1 MGSFVATSG
10 QKPWPSAGSFVAAY
24 GQFFMAAD
32 MYLPVAGGYLDGY
45 VGLRSAQV
53 RLELPNGVRTSK
65 ECQIVMTMPVLPARA
80 SALLLRRLAEHGVRH
95 VFGVV
100 GREASAILFNECED
114 IDFILTRH
122 EFTAGVM
129 ADVVARLTGRPQVC
143 FATLGPG
150 MTNLATGVA
159 TAALDRSPVIALS
172 AQSESYDYFPNHTH
186 QCLDSVGV
194 MRPLTKY
201 AAQLERPDEICDLVD
216 SAFAASTV
224 EPVGPSFISLPVDLL
239 GAQIS
244 DITMSSPA
252 PLRTVHGVD
261 PNWRGSLPAIAGLL
275 ENAEHPVLVAGT
287 AAIRAGAVD
296 GIRRLVD
303 RLQVPLITTYT
314 AKGIL
319 PHDHPLNYGSV
330 TGYMDG
336 ILGHHALDELFGPA
350 DLIVALGYDYVEDL
364 RPPMWSRGVEKQ
376 VVRVAPVVNPVPRV
390 FQPDVDVVVD
400 VALFLESLDAATSEI
415 PAKSP
420 HDISALR
427 AAIAT
432 KMDDCTDYAE
442 GVAAHQVVDSINTA
456 LDGRGHFV
464 SDIGFFRHYGA
475 LFARSDRPYG
485 FLTSA
490 GCSSFGYGLP
500 AAMAAKLV
508 HPDEPVVMIAGDG
521 GFHSNSADLET
532 AVRLGLAIVIVVV
545 NNSRNGLIE
554 LYQNIGNGRGH
565 EAAVAFKDVDFV
577 QLAQANGVSGE
588 QVADKAGLLSAL
600 RKGIE
605 LDRPYLIEVPV
616 HYDVQAADFAAL
628 AI

>member
-1 MGSFVATSG
+1 MT
-10 QKPWPSAGSFVAAY
+10 
-24 GQFFMAAD
+24 
-32 MYLPVAGGYLDGY
+32 
-45 VGLRSAQV
+45 
-53 RLELPNGVRTSK
+53 
-65 ECQIVMTMPVLPARA
+65 TMPVLPVRA
-80 SALLLRRLAEHGVRH
+80 SGLLLRRLGEHGVRH

-100 GREASAILFNECED
+100 GREASAILFDESED

-129 ADVVARLTGRPQVC
+129 ADVFARLTGRPQAC

-159 TAALDRSPVIALS
+159 TAALDRSPVIALC
-172 AQSESYDYFPNHTH
+172 AQSESHDCFPNETH
-186 QCLDSVGV
+186 QCLDSVAV

-201 AAQLERPDEICDLVD
+201 AVQLERASEISDLID
-216 SAFAASTV
+216 CAIGASTV

-239 GAQIS
+239 GASIDDTS
-244 DITMSSPA
+244 RAPAIPLSSA
-252 PLRTVHGVD
+252 QCVD
-261 PNWRGSLPAIAGLL
+261 PIWRDTLPAVAGLL
-275 ENAEHPVLVAGT
+275 ENAEHPVLIAGT

-296 GIRRLVD
+296 AIRGLVE

-319 PHDHPLNYGSV
+319 PHGHPLNYGSV

-336 ILGHHALDELFGPA
+336 ILAHRALDDLFGPV
-350 DLIVALGYDYVEDL
+350 DLIIALGYDYAEDL
-364 RPPMWSRGVEKQ
+364 RPSMWSRGVEKK
-376 VVRVAPVVNPVPRV
+376 VVRVAPVVNPVPGV
-390 FQPDVDVVVD
+390 FQPDIDVVGD
-400 VALFLESLDAATSEI
+400 VARFVESLDAAAREV
-415 PAKSP
+415 PARTP
-420 HDISALR
+420 HDISELR
-427 AAIAT
+427 AAIAA
-432 KMDDCTDYAE
+432 KLSDSTDYAE
-442 GVAAHQVVDSINTA
+442 GLAAHQVVDSINTA
-456 LDGRGHFV
+456 LDGQGYFV

-500 AAMAAKLV
+500 AAMAAKLA
-508 HPDEPVVMIAGDG
+508 HPGEPVVMIAGDG

-532 AVRLGLAIVIVVV
+532 AVRLGLGVVMVVV
-545 NNSRNGLIE
+545 NNNSNGLIE
-554 LYQNIGNGRGH
+554 LYQNIGNGRSH
-565 EAAVAFKDVDFV
+565 KPAVAFEQVDFV
-577 QLAQANGVSGE
+577 QLAEANGVAGE
-588 QVADKAGLLSAL
+588 RVEDKASLLSAI

-605 LDRPYLIEVPV
+605 LDRPYMIEAPV